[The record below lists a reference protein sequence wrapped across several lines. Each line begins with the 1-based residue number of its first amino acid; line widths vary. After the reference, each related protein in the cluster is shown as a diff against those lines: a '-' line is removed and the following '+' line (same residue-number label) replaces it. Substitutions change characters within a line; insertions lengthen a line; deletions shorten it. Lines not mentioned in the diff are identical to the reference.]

1 MSKRKDALESLLS
14 PVRKESALTSAAAR
28 RTPSAPGSLKVMGL
42 ALQSLNADA
51 EEAEA
56 LRAQLTSGDRIVE
69 IDPTLVDK
77 SPFQDRIEY
86 EADADFDALKTS
98 VAESGQQV
106 PILVRPHP
114 DEEGRY
120 QTAYGHRRLR
130 TALALGRPVRAIIRP
145 LSDAELVVAQG
156 KENLERR
163 DLSYIERAKFAAT
176 LEARGFDRAT
186 ILAAVEPN
194 KGNLSVM
201 LSIAKAVPADIIGA
215 IGPAPKVGR
224 PRWSEFADLVQREG
238 AHGAAR
244 TIIASSR
251 FRTAD
256 TNKRF
261 NLVLTGLQAPQP
273 VPTAVGQ
280 QLLHEDGKTIGRL
293 ERGPKSARLTFD
305 NPAFA
310 DFLAERLTRL
320 YAEFEGTGES
330 RGQSRGGAATN
341 KPKH

>member
-14 PVRKESALTSAAAR
+14 PVRTQATPSSPAAR
-28 RTPSAPGSLKVMGL
+28 KAGSTPGSLKVMGL
-42 ALQSLNADA
+42 ALESLNADA

-56 LRAQLTSGDRIVE
+56 LRAQLTSGDRIIE
-69 IDPTLVDK
+69 INPTLVDR
-77 SPFQDRIEY
+77 SPFQDRIEH
-86 EADADFDALKTS
+86 ETDPDFDALKTS

-130 TALALGRPVRAIIRP
+130 AALALDRPVRAIVRP

-176 LEARGFDRAT
+176 LEAKGIDRAT

-201 LSIAKAVPADIIGA
+201 LSIAKAVPADIIAA

-238 AHGAAR
+238 AYDTAR
-244 TIIASSR
+244 TIIASDR

-256 TNKRF
+256 TDKRF
-261 NLVLTGLQAPQP
+261 NLVLTGVQSPRP
-273 VPTAVGQ
+273 VPMAVGQ
-280 QLLHEDGKTIGRL
+280 QLFNEDGRTICRM
-293 ERGPKSARLTFD
+293 ERSPKSARLTFD
-305 NPAFA
+305 DPAFA

-320 YAEFEGTGES
+320 HAEFEGTREP
-330 RGQSRGGAATN
+330 RGKSRGGAATK